1 MFFKKKY
8 SMDMNTAN
16 QTLQNVFAACNQQPN
31 TIPFDKLVL
40 KGLAQTTLVKFCKW
54 SAAVFLLLVLLAPL
68 TFRNP
73 DFIVSSKGFGQ
84 QIAIEDHQLYE
95 DHFIM
100 RLSGENVDYDNI
112 YAKKPDGTVV
122 FPSSADPS
130 ERSVVIPYD
139 GSSLNIYIPDN
150 SGNVLQALLSERTN
164 Q

>member
-8 SMDMNTAN
+8 SMDRNTAN
-16 QTLQNVFAACNQQPN
+16 QTLQNVFAACNQPPN

-40 KGLAQTTLVKFCKW
+40 KGLAQTALVKVCKW
-54 SAAVFLLLVLLAPL
+54 SAFCFLLLVLLAPL
-68 TFRNP
+68 AFQNSEFT
-73 DFIVSSKGFGQ
+73 VSSKGFGQ
-84 QIAIEDHQLYE
+84 RIAIENHRLYA

-100 RLSGENVDYDNI
+100 QLSGGSIDYENI

-122 FPSSADPS
+122 FPVSADPDS
-130 ERSVVIPYD
+130 GSVVIPYD
-139 GSSLNIYIPDN
+139 GNSLNIYIPDN